1 MAAPAMSA
9 RGEAPLRIALMIEC
23 DGPGGAELMILE
35 LAKELRARGHSVLP
49 VSLSNGTGWLGAR
62 FVAAGFEPASFAL
75 TRPLDLAAVR
85 ALTSIL
91 RDFRADV
98 VHSHEFTMAIY
109 GAAAAKRANARHV
122 ITMHGGLYYATAWR
136 RRAALRWA
144 MRRSAAL
151 VGVSDATASA
161 LQHHL
166 GIERSK
172 LHVVPNGIPLR
183 TGVRARLRSELAL
196 APGELLIVS
205 VGNLYAVK
213 GHAVLIDALATLR
226 DRAGWR
232 LAIAGRGEE
241 EPRLRAQAATAGIGD
256 RVHLLGF
263 RDDVADILAAGD
275 LFTMPSLSEGLP
287 LALVEG
293 MSFGLPVV
301 VTGVGGVPEVVT
313 DGVEGLIVPP
323 SDPGALAAALGELL
337 QNASRRQQMGAAART
352 RAIRDY
358 ALSTMADRY
367 ERLYRGES
375 PRGG

>member
-9 RGEAPLRIALMIEC
+9 RRTAPLRIALMIEC

-49 VSLSNGTGWLGAR
+49 VGLSSGTGWLGAR
-62 FVAAGFEPASFAL
+62 FVAAGFEPTSFDL
-75 TRPLDLAAVR
+75 RRPLDLAAVR
-85 ALTSIL
+85 ALTRIL

-109 GAAAAKRANARHV
+109 GAAAARRANARHV
-122 ITMHGGLYYATAWR
+122 ITMHGGLYYANAWR

-144 MRRSAAL
+144 ARRSAAL

-161 LQHHL
+161 LQQNL
-166 GIERSK
+166 GIDKSK
-172 LHVVPNGIPLR
+172 VHVVPNGIPLR

-213 GHAVLIDALATLR
+213 GHAVLIDALARLR
-226 DRAGWR
+226 ERGGWR

-241 EPRLRAQAATAGIGD
+241 EPRLRAQAAALGIGD

-275 LFTMPSLSEGLP
+275 VFTMPSLSEGLP

-301 VTGVGGVPEVVT
+301 VTRVGGVPEVVT

-323 SDPGALAAALGELL
+323 SDAGALAAALGALL
-337 QNASRRQQMGAAART
+337 QDAARRQQMGAAART

-367 ERLYRGES
+367 ERLYRGEAVDS
-375 PRGG
+375 G

>member
-1 MAAPAMSA
+1 MSA
-9 RGEAPLRIALMIEC
+9 RRIAPLRIALMIEC

-49 VSLSNGTGWLGAR
+49 VGLSSGTGWLGAR
-62 FVAAGFEPASFAL
+62 FVAAGFEPASFDL
-75 TRPLDLAAVR
+75 RRPIDLAAVR
-85 ALTSIL
+85 ALTRIL
-91 RDFRADV
+91 HDFHADV

-109 GAAAAKRANARHV
+109 GAAAARRANARHV
-122 ITMHGGLYYATAWR
+122 ITMHGGLYYANAWR

-144 MRRSAAL
+144 ARRSAAL

-161 LQHHL
+161 LQHNL
-166 GIERSK
+166 GIDKSK
-172 LHVVPNGIPLR
+172 VHVVPNGIPLR

-213 GHAVLIDALATLR
+213 GHAVLIDALARLR
-226 DRAGWR
+226 ERGGWR
-232 LAIAGRGEE
+232 VAIAGRGEE
-241 EPRLRAQAATAGIGD
+241 EPRLRAQAAALGIGD

-275 LFTMPSLSEGLP
+275 VFTMPSLSEGLP

-301 VTGVGGVPEVVT
+301 VTRVGGVPEVVT

-323 SDPGALAAALGELL
+323 SDACSLATALEALL
-337 QNASRRQQMGAAART
+337 QDPARRQQMGAAART

-367 ERLYRGES
+367 ERLYRGEALDK
-375 PRGG
+375 G

>member
-1 MAAPAMSA
+1 MAAPAVSA

-23 DGPGGAELMILE
+23 DGPGGAELMMLE
-35 LAKELRARGHSVLP
+35 LAKELRARGHTVLP
-49 VSLSNGTGWLGAR
+49 VGLSAGTGWLGAR
-62 FVAAGFEPASFAL
+62 FVAAGFEPASFEL
-75 TRPLDLAAVR
+75 RSPLDLTAVR

-91 RDFRADV
+91 HDFRADV

-109 GAAAAKRANARHV
+109 GAAAAKRASARHV
-122 ITMHGGLYYATAWR
+122 ITMHGGLYYAAAWR

-144 MRRSAAL
+144 TRRSAAL

-161 LQHHL
+161 LQRIL
-166 GIERSK
+166 GIDKSK

-183 TGVRARLRSELAL
+183 TGVRAKLRSELGL

-205 VGNLYAVK
+205 VGNLYPVK
-213 GHAVLIDALATLR
+213 GHAVLIDALAKLR
-226 DRAGWR
+226 ERTGWR

-241 EPRLRAQAATAGIGD
+241 EARLRAQAATAGIGD

-263 RDDVADILAAGD
+263 RDDVADILAAAD

-287 LALVEG
+287 LALVEA

-313 DGVEGLIVPP
+313 DGAEGILVPP
-323 SDPGALAAALGELL
+323 SDAGALAAALGALL
-337 QNASRRQQMGAAART
+337 ADAPRRQKMGEAART
-352 RAIRDY
+352 RALRDY

-367 ERLYRGES
+367 ERLYRGAA
-375 PRGG
+375 PVNG